1 MSETGT
7 ESAAST
13 NRGCLLILTVVIV
26 LLLILLGLLGI
37 DALLGAWDP
46 DELPTSQSQ
55 GQPPPPA
62 DQPRTTAVATC
73 ADATGAFRTFA
84 GPRPGMS
91 PTVLNRVTSVCWEA
105 SGRLRADA
113 TFVADVNATSAPI
126 AALCKALSDFV
137 ADSGRQWKGFTVY
150 STSQLTPGKEFLV
163 GATEGGACTNPQ
175 HN

>member
-1 MSETGT
+1 VSETGT
-7 ESAAST
+7 EST

-37 DALLGAWDP
+37 GALLGAWDP

-55 GQPPPPA
+55 GPPPPP
-62 DQPRTTAVATC
+62 DPPRTTAVATC
-73 ADATGAFRTFA
+73 ADATAAFRSFA

-91 PTVLNRVTSVCWEA
+91 ATVLDRVTSVCWEPT
-105 SGRLRADA
+105 GQLRADA
-113 TFVADVNATSAPI
+113 TYVADVNATSPPL

-137 ADSGRQWKGFTVY
+137 TDSGRQWKGFTVY
-150 STSQLTPGKEFLV
+150 SASQLTPGKAFLV